1 MEIKNR
7 SGPNI
12 DPCGTPYGTDRESD
26 NVRFIQVLC
35 YLFVKYDLNQSRDS
49 PPTS

>member
-26 NVRFIQVLC
+26 NVLQNTGFVLSVC
-35 YLFVKYDLNQSRDS
+35 
-49 PPTS
+49 